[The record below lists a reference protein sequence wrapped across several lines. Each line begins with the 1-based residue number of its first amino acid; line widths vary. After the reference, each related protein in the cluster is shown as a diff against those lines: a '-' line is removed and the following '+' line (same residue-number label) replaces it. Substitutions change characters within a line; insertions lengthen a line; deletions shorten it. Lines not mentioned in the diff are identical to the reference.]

1 MTFQDAFK
9 NLEIL
14 EGGFTVDD
22 GGPTKYGIT
31 QNAWNAYCDDRSVPH
46 SPVHLINLED
56 ASNFY
61 ADCYW
66 NPLCCNDLPNG
77 VDFALF
83 QWAINHEYMGNEG
96 PAVKDLQRCVGA
108 TPDGVMGPETI
119 KSVKSKDPN
128 QVIECLLTRQLHWY
142 FRDAKVNADAPL
154 IGWENRVDRVKK
166 ILGLVHGD

>member
-22 GGPTKYGIT
+22 GGPTQYGIT
-31 QNAWNAYCDDRSVPH
+31 QNSWNAYCDDRDVPH
-46 SPVHLINLED
+46 SPVHLINLEE

-66 NPLCCNDLPNG
+66 NPLCCNQLPDG
-77 VDFALF
+77 VDFVLF
-83 QWAINHEYMGNEG
+83 QWAINHEYMGNDG
-96 PAVKDLQRCVGA
+96 PAVKDLQLCVGA

-119 KSVKSKDPN
+119 KAVKSKDPKK
-128 QVIECLLTRQLHWY
+128 VIECLLNRQVQWY
-142 FRDAKVNADAPL
+142 INDAKVDADAPL
-154 IGWENRVDRVKK
+154 IGWENRVDRVKQ
-166 ILGLVHGD
+166 ILGLVHGN